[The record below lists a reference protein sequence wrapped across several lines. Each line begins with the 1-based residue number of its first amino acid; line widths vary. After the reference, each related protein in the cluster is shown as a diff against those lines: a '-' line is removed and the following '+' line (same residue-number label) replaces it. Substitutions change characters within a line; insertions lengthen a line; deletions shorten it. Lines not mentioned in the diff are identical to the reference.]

1 MAQKI
6 VLIDDIDG
14 TTIDDDNGGSFRFSL
29 DGIDYVIDLTND
41 NYTKLQDTLE
51 LYNTN
56 GKRLRDGATAPA
68 TRGGKKS
75 DPKKLAAIREWAKEN
90 GHELS
95 TRGRISG
102 DIITAYE
109 TANPSA

>member
-51 LYNTN
+51 PYITN
-56 GKRLRDGATAPA
+56 GKRLRTGTSAPT

-75 DPKKLAAIREWAKEN
+75 DPKKLGQIREWAAAN
-90 GHELS
+90 GHEVS
-95 TRGRISG
+95 TRGRISSE
-102 DIITAYE
+102 IMTAYDA
-109 TANPSA
+109 AN

>member
-14 TTIDDDNGGSFRFSL
+14 TTIVDDNSGSFRFSL

-51 LYNTN
+51 PYTTN
-56 GKRLRDGATAPA
+56 GKRLRNGTSTPA

-75 DPKKLAAIREWAKEN
+75 DPKKLAAIRKWAKEN
-90 GHELS
+90 GYEVS